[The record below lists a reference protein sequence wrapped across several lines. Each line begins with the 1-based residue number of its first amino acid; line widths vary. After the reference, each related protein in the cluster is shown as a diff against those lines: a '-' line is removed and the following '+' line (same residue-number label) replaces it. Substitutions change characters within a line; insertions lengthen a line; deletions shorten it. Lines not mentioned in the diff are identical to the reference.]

1 MVSSLDFIQSPLALK
16 LSQRDVLSS
25 AEERILEEIIDRV
38 VMVDAGHDLVRE
50 GDHQS
55 ESCLLLDG
63 WTCRYK
69 LVADGRRQIT
79 AFCVPGDFVDLHSL
93 LLSPM
98 DHSILTLTR
107 CRVAYVPHANLRHI
121 TENNPHLTRLLWLA
135 TLIDAA
141 IHREWIATL
150 GRRPAAERL
159 AHLLCELFLRLQTIG
174 HVRGKAFRLPVTQ
187 STLCDALGISAVH
200 TNRSIQRLRREG
212 LVKWKGEEIEILDLH
227 RLMDFAGFDPTYLNL
242 EHQPR

>member
-1 MVSSLDFIQSPLALK
+1 MVSSLDFIESPLTLK
-16 LSQRDVLSS
+16 LSQRDVLSG
-25 AEERILEEIIDRV
+25 AEGRILEDAIDRV
-38 VMVDAGHDLVRE
+38 SIIRAGQDLVRE

-69 LVADGRRQIT
+69 LIADGRRQIT
-79 AFCVPGDFVDLHSL
+79 AFNVPGDFVDLHSL

-107 CRVAYVPHANLRHI
+107 CRVAFVPHSNLRRI
-121 TENNPHLTRLLWLA
+121 TENNPHLTRLLWLS

-150 GRRPAAERL
+150 GRRPAAQRI
-159 AHLLCELFLRLQTIG
+159 AHLLCELFLRLQTVG
-174 HVRGKAFRLPVTQ
+174 HVRGMGFSLPVTQ
-187 STLCDALGISAVH
+187 ATLCDALGISAVH
-200 TNRSIQRLRREG
+200 TNRSIQLLRREG
-212 LVKWKGEEIEILDLH
+212 MVSWKGEDVEIH
-227 RLMDFAGFDPTYLNL
+227 HWQRLVDFAGFDPTYLNL